1 MIIVSD
7 GYSSSDLQAVGLIF
21 GIVAALVT
29 CIALVLGGALNFF
42 NTAKKELSEVSVSI
56 ETNIGKML
64 DLKLEEKFRAQ
75 NNLTD
80 EKFRAQNNMIDE
92 KFRAQNNMIDEK
104 FHVQNNMFDQKI
116 DNKFRAQ
123 SREQTKLVRKLQKA
137 LSDRKDDDD
146 DDSM

>member
-75 NNLTD
+75 NN
-80 EKFRAQNNMIDE
+80 
-92 KFRAQNNMIDEK
+92 MIDEK
-104 FHVQNNMFDQKI
+104 FHVQNNMIDQKI

>member
-75 NNLTD
+75 NNMIDQRIDSKLD
-80 EKFRAQNNMIDE
+80 EKFRAQNNMI
-92 KFRAQNNMIDEK
+92 
-104 FHVQNNMFDQKI
+104 DQKI

>member
-75 NNLTD
+75 NN
-80 EKFRAQNNMIDE
+80 MIDE